1 MKAVLLV
8 LSGDPENARERV
20 HELCPGAEIESLSR
34 DEIESSKY
42 RQRFN
47 VLRARRPYLFV
58 VATERLAW
66 QRGQNALML
75 FGVLAG
81 ARRVILIYAYD
92 DTRDETRG
100 RILSRM
106 PFRLA
111 AEFAAS
117 ALAIMKTRSR
127 LRQLEHAIRN
137 RTPSISSGSGKR
149 VRALMIT

>member
-8 LSGDPENARERV
+8 LSGDPESARDRL
-20 HELCPGAEIESLSR
+20 HELHPGAEVDRLSR
-34 DEIESSKY
+34 AEVENSGY
-42 RQRFN
+42 RRRLQ
-47 VLRARRPYLFV
+47 VLRARRPDLFA

-81 ARRVILIYAYD
+81 ARRVILIDAYD
-92 DTRDETRG
+92 DARDETRG

-111 AEFAAS
+111 AELAAS
-117 ALAIMKTRSR
+117 ALAIIKTRSR
-127 LRQLEHAIRN
+127 LR
-137 RTPSISSGSGKR
+137 
-149 VRALMIT
+149 